1 MVGYD
6 YGKGSWAYTDDLS
19 SVKLGET
26 DYNKT
31 KPNGKHSANT
41 ANVKR
46 YIDFAA
52 EHGFDQVLV
61 EGWNEGWEDW
71 FGKAKIM
78 F

>member
-1 MVGYD
+1 MNKRYHAV
-6 YGKGSWAYTDDLS
+6 SYTHL
-19 SVKLGET
+19 VKLGET

-52 EHGFDQVLV
+52 AVSYTHLIE
-61 EGWNEGWEDW
+61 
-71 FGKAKIM
+71 AS
-78 F
+78 